1 MVSKE
6 GGVEIEKVA
15 EEHPE
20 KLHKVFINPAVG
32 LQPFEAQK
40 LGFALG
46 LSGDSL
52 KKGVKM
58 MLALYNAF
66 IATDASILEI
76 NPLIVTKSGDLLA
89 LDAKMNFDDNAL
101 YRHADIRELRDIAE
115 EDPLEVEASKF
126 SLNYIRLDGTIGCMV
141 NGAGLAMATMDIIKL
156 SGGEPANF
164 LDVGGGANAEQIK
177 NAFRI
182 LMADKNVKAVL
193 INIFG
198 GILRCDVLAA
208 GVIAAVKELGVPVPI
223 VIRMKGTNVEEGK
236 KMLAESGLNFA
247 TADTM
252 GEAADKVVA
261 LAGRSLMAVLLDKN
275 TRLIVQGITGREGTF
290 HAKAAAGVSHERR
303 RRRHARQGRDDA
315 RRLAGVQHGGRCG
328 EGNRRERVGDLRA
341 AAVCGRRDHGSG
353 GCRHRA
359 RRLHHRRH
367 SRRRHDEGDDVPRG
381 SSGDAADRTELP
393 GHHLAGQGQGRHHPR
408 EHLQGRPHRHRLEE
422 RHADLR
428 GDRSAD
434 APGARPEHVHRHRR
448 RSADR
453 HDAHRRARV
462 VPERSGNRRGDH
474 DWRDRRLRGR
484 RSGRVD
490 QGALQEADRRV
501 HRRADG
507 AAGTPHGSRRRDH
520 RRRQGHG
527 GAKRWPR

>member
-1 MVSKE
+1 M
-6 GGVEIEKVA
+6 
-15 EEHPE
+15 
-20 KLHKVFINPAVG
+20 
-32 LQPFEAQK
+32 
-40 LGFALG
+40 
-46 LSGDSL
+46 SGDSL

-66 IATDASILEI
+66 ISTDASILEI

-182 LMADKNVKAVL
+182 LMMDKNVKAVL

-236 KMLAESGLNFA
+236 KMLAESGLNFT

-261 LAGRSLMAVLLDKN
+261 LAIPGGRSLMAVLLDKN

-290 HAKAAAGVSHERR
+290 HAKAARRITRRSSAASRPARAGRPMK
-303 RRRHARQGRDDA
+303 A
-315 RRLAGVQHGGRCG
+315 GRC
-328 EGNRRERVGDLRA
+328 
-341 AAVCGRRDHGSG
+341 S
-353 GCRHRA
+353 
-359 RRLHHRRH
+359 
-367 SRRRHDEGDDVPRG
+367 
-381 SSGDAADRTELP
+381 
-393 GHHLAGQGQGRHHPR
+393 
-408 EHLQGRPHRHRLEE
+408 
-422 RHADLR
+422 
-428 GDRSAD
+428 
-434 APGARPEHVHRHRR
+434 
-448 RSADR
+448 
-453 HDAHRRARV
+453 
-462 VPERSGNRRGDH
+462 
-474 DWRDRRLRGR
+474 
-484 RSGRVD
+484 
-490 QGALQEADRRV
+490 
-501 HRRADG
+501 
-507 AAGTPHGSRRRDH
+507 TPSPMR
-520 RRRQGHG
+520 
-527 GAKRWPR
+527 